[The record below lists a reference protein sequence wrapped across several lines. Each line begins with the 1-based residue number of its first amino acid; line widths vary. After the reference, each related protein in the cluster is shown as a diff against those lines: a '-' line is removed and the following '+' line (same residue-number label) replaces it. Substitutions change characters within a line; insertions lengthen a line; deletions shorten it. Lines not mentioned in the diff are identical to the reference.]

1 MPAVGGEAEAADAS
15 AEAADATGEPAGAA
29 QKPADAAQEPAAATP
44 ESAIRPRARRPE
56 PSPKR
61 AAARR
66 GKRQASNGHGG
77 GAPVDHYDDLEADE
91 IVTLVDSLESDDLAA
106 LLEYERANRSRP
118 RVVSA
123 IEGARARREAGKSG

>member
-1 MPAVGGEAEAADAS
+1 MRAASGTMPAVGGEGEEAAEKAP
-15 AEAADATGEPAGAA
+15 ENP
-29 QKPADAAQEPAAATP
+29 P

-61 AAARR
+61 AAAK
-66 GKRQASNGHGG
+66 GAKAQASNGHGAT
-77 GAPVDHYDDLEADE
+77 APVDHYDDLEADE

-106 LLEYERANRSRP
+106 LLEYERANLGRP